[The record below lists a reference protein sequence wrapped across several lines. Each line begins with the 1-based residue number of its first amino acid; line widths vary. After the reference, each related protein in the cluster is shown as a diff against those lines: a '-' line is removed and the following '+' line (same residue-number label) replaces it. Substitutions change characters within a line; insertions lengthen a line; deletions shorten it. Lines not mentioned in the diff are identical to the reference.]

1 MYAVWHFGTIIIA
14 VVLQVVGSLDGHTGS
29 IECVGISPSYN
40 WVATGS
46 MDQKLIIWDLGRQSI
61 RCTCNHDEGVTSL
74 AWLGPSRF
82 VASGCIDGMVR
93 IWDSL
98 SGECVRAF
106 AGHGDVVQS
115 LAVSADGNSIVSVST
130 DGSALIFDIS
140 MFK

>member
-1 MYAVWHFGTIIIA
+1 
-14 VVLQVVGSLDGHTGS
+14 
-29 IECVGISPSYN
+29 
-40 WVATGS
+40 